1 MNKKDMF
8 VAMVEELVAGGKV
21 DPIKHGDA
29 LAYFE
34 AFKSSVDS
42 SAKKAKFTDNGKLIL
57 QYMRDN
63 IDETQNM
70 FKARV
75 VAEGIFISSRSV
87 SGSMRKLVT
96 DGYVEKIGADP
107 IIYSLTENGKQV
119 AFDE

>member
-8 VAMVEELVAGGKV
+8 IAMVEELIAKGNV
-21 DPIKHGDA
+21 DMASHGDA

-34 AFKSSVDS
+34 AFKSSIDS
-42 SAKKAKFTDNGKLIL
+42 TAKKAKFTDNGKLIL
-57 QYMRDN
+57 KYMREN
-63 IDETQNM
+63 LDETQNM

-107 IIYSLTENGKQV
+107 IIYSLTELGKQV
-119 AFDE
+119 AIDE

>member
-8 VAMVEELVAGGKV
+8 IKMVEELINEGRV
-21 DPIKHGDA
+21 DMNTHADA

-34 AFKSSVDS
+34 AFKSSIDTTS
-42 SAKKAKFTDNGKLIL
+42 KKVKFTDNGKLIL
-57 QYMRDN
+57 RYMKDS
-63 IDETQNM
+63 IEETQNM

-96 DGYVEKIGADP
+96 DGYVEKIGSDP
-107 IIYSLTENGKQV
+107 IIYSLTELGKQV
-119 AFDE
+119 SID